1 MTIEGTSTLHDWI
14 SDVTK
19 LEFAGNFVTDGV
31 KVREVKDVTVKIPV
45 ESIRSTKG
53 KLMDNKTWEA
63 FKYDKY
69 PTITYKLVTLSV
81 HDGLLKTTGT
91 LTMAGA
97 AQSTAMEIHYTVM
110 PSGDIRFTGS
120 HKIKMKDYKME
131 PPTAMM
137 GTIKVGEEVTVKF
150 DLTITPNK

>member
-19 LEFAGNFVTDGV
+19 LEFSGNLVTEGARL
-31 KVREVKDVTVKIPV
+31 KEVKDVNVKIPV
-45 ESIRSTKG
+45 ESIKSTKG
-53 KLMDNKTWEA
+53 KMMDNKTWEA

-69 PTITYKLVTLSV
+69 PAITYRLVTLSV
-81 HDGLLKTTGT
+81 HDGLLKTTGA

-97 AQSTAMEIHYTVM
+97 AQSIAMEIQYTVM
-110 PSGDIRFTGS
+110 PSGEIRFTGS

-137 GTIKVGEEVTVKF
+137 GTIKVGEEVIVRF